1 MRAFQC
7 SPEKAVEYLAMNEGL
22 SVIHAEEMLTA
33 STTQPWKPWRC
44 LRWMVKECVQRTQA
58 AVSSVLG
65 LHWLCYVALG
75 VVTALVSFAMNLTV
89 AKLLRAHNWL
99 YSQLEGH
106 AVLQFLCWT
115 LYPASLCALSTSF
128 SHSICPH
135 SAGSGV
141 PEVRCMLAGVELP
154 DYLSISHLFAKLVG
168 LTCALAAGSTVFL
181 GKVGPFVHL
190 STMLGAYLHR
200 LCASAAGKEEQKPKQ
215 EMLVVS
221 AAVGVASCFGAP
233 ISGVLFS
240 VEVMGTHY
248 AVRDYYPSLL
258 AAACG
263 ALTFRL
269 LSVLSREQET
279 VQALFKTTYS
289 TSLPFQPVE
298 ILAFA
303 ALGLLC
309 GALSCVYL
317 FCHRWILQFVRTNR
331 ILAKIMATEKALYS
345 GGVVFLLACATFP
358 LSAGHFMA
366 AKLSMSQLLSSL
378 LEETQGY
385 VLSQNASVPQGAED
399 LLWQAW
405 SPSGTTIFVTLG
417 VFLFMKLW
425 MLVLACTLPIPAGYF
440 MPVFIYGA
448 AVGRLLGEGLTHVSA
463 NGTSSQG
470 TAPAINPG
478 GYALAGAAAFSGAV
492 THSLSPAL
500 LALELTGQH
509 THAVPVL
516 LATLLAN
523 ALARSHHRPSF
534 YDAIAIVKKLPHPL
548 SLVRTCPKLLSVRLG
563 QVIQAPTTVVEKQ
576 SGVTHIQQLLNSSPE
591 SVFPVVDCQESRVLL
606 GSVSRL
612 QLEAFLHAHRDG
624 GLAKKLVDHWSFQP
638 VKIQLSA
645 EATFKQA
652 YSVLTAVREQCLF
665 VTERGR
671 LVGVITWSEIKRI
684 MEEFTKATTLHHQ
697 TAERMKSNHIPTS

>member
-1 MRAFQC
+1 M
-7 SPEKAVEYLAMNEGL
+7 VDEGH
-22 SVIHAEEMLTA
+22 SVIQAEEMLMA
-33 STTQPWKPWRC
+33 SSTQPWKPWRC
-44 LRWMVKECVQRTQA
+44 LRWIVKECVQR
-58 AVSSVLG
+58 AVSGVSCVLG

-75 VVTALVSFAMNLTV
+75 VIMALISFAMNLTV
-89 AKLLRAHNWL
+89 SKLIRAHQWL
-99 YSQLEGH
+99 YAQLEDH
-106 AVLQFLCWT
+106 VLLQYLCWS

-128 SHSICPH
+128 SHSICPQ

-154 DYLSISHLFAKLVG
+154 DYLSMPHLFAKLVG

-190 STMLGAYLHR
+190 STMLGAYLHS
-200 LCASAAGKEEQKPKQ
+200 LCTSAAGEEEQRPKQ

-233 ISGVLFS
+233 VSGVLFS
-240 VEVMGTHY
+240 VEVMGSHY

-279 VQALFKTTYS
+279 VQALFKTSYS
-289 TSLPFQPVE
+289 SNLPFQPIE

-309 GALSCVYL
+309 GALGCLYL
-317 FCHRWILQFVRTNR
+317 FCHRWVLQFVRSNAF
-331 ILAKIMATEKALYS
+331 LSKIIATEKALYS
-345 GGVVFLLACATFP
+345 GGIVFLLASATFP
-358 LSAGHFMA
+358 FSAGYFMA

-378 LEETQGY
+378 LEETQWNTA
-385 VLSQNASVPQGAED
+385 SQNASVPRGAGAGD

-405 SPSGTTIFVTLG
+405 SPSGTTIFVTLLL
-417 VFLFMKLW
+417 FLFMKLW
-425 MLVLACTLPIPAGYF
+425 MLVLACTLPLPAGYF

-448 AVGRLLGEGLTHVSA
+448 AVGRLLGEGLTHVST
-463 NGTSSQG
+463 NGSHSQG
-470 TAPAINPG
+470 TASAINPG

-523 ALARSHHRPSF
+523 ALARARHRPSF
-534 YDAIAIVKKLPHPL
+534 YDNIAIVKKLPHPP
-548 SLVRTCPKLLSVRLG
+548 SLVKTCPTLLSVRLG
-563 QVIQAPTTVVEKQ
+563 QVIRAPMTVLESQ
-576 SGVTHIQQLLNSSPE
+576 SGWTAVQQLLHSSPAE
-591 SVFPVVDCQESRVLL
+591 STFPVVDSHESGVLL

-612 QLEAFLHAHRDG
+612 QLEAFLDSHRDG
-624 GLAKKLVDHWSFQP
+624 GLTKTLADQCSFQP
-638 VKIQLSA
+638 LKIQISTD
-645 EATFKQA
+645 ATLKQA
-652 YSVLTAVREQCLF
+652 YSVLTAVREKCLF
-665 VTERGR
+665 VTDRGR
-671 LVGVITWSEIKRI
+671 LAGVITWPEIKRI
-684 MEEFTKATTLHHQ
+684 MEEFSQAATTPHH
-697 TAERMKSNHIPTS
+697 